1 MGLYKGNIEIAP
13 TKYIQEQPKTIIQVA
28 ELPDVSLTLS
38 KNNVDIET
46 KVVGE
51 TGIVEFDITELG
63 TYKITAS
70 GTEIIT
76 WNKEFEVSELNTIQ
90 VVKGAVLDNYTK
102 EQWHQASQLGI
113 AHLMFSAKDTWTFVS
128 ANSIFNNHKFMIT
141 GFKRV
146 GNKDQIMWVD
156 TNNLITTY
164 NINPYIAYITN
175 KTATSWSKNYY
186 TYGGMKYSHMEQ
198 RMKALGDEV
207 YTQATGILPDDYTGT
222 LTDGVKFSELVY
234 SDTKQRCN
242 IYDYSSSADT
252 MTLLSAMLT
261 SKPGDTRIMMIKG
274 YFKSVGTLDE
284 TTFNNGVYYT
294 LTQSGSGSSAANIYT
309 KATTYDSTVTYYGL
323 YENMQE
329 DGVFIDGLS
338 DLKSY
343 LVKDERFA
351 SAGGTQT
358 TKVSSFSDYVNL
370 PAVEEITGLN
380 RNYTLLTGSKATVLN
395 AHNLTGEGLKLDGF
409 DFTTQPIGNTYWT
422 RSANSNNFN
431 SICGITNSGSI
442 YTYDVYSSYGVRV
455 IFTTN

>member
-1 MGLYKGNIEIAP
+1 MSIYKGNTKIARLKVQEINKA
-13 TKYIQEQPKTIIQVA
+13 IIRVA

-38 KNNVDIET
+38 KDDVDIET

-70 GTEIIT
+70 GTDITT

-90 VVKGAVLDNYTK
+90 VVKGAILDNYTK

-113 AHLMFSAKDTWTFVS
+113 AHLMFSPKDTWTFVS

-156 TNNLITTY
+156 TDKLATTY
-164 NINPYIAYITN
+164 NINPYIARVSSA
-175 KTATSWSKNYY
+175 TATSWSTGRYS
-186 TYGGMKYSHMEQ
+186 YGGMKYSHMEQ
-198 RMKALGDEV
+198 RMKVLGDEV
-207 YTQATGILPDDYTGT
+207 YTQATGILPDDYSGT
-222 LTDGVKFSELVY
+222 LTDGVKFSELAY
-234 SDTKQRCN
+234 SDTKQRCD
-242 IYDYSSSADT
+242 IYNYSSNADT
-252 MTLLSAMLT
+252 MTLLSAMSTTTPSNT
-261 SKPGDTRIMMIKG
+261 SIMMIKG

-294 LTQSGSGSSAANIYT
+294 LTQSGSGLSAANIYT
-309 KATTYDSTVTYYGL
+309 KATTYDSTATYYGL

-329 DGVFIDGLS
+329 DGVFLDSLS

-351 SAGGTQT
+351 SAGGEQII
-358 TKVSSFSDYVNL
+358 KVSSFSDYVNL

-380 RNYTLLTGSKATVLN
+380 RDYTLLTGSKAT
-395 AHNLTGEGLKLDGF
+395 AIYAYNLTGEGSKLDGF
-409 DFTTQPIGNTYWT
+409 DFTTQPIGSEYWT
-422 RSANSNNFN
+422 RSASASSSSYF
-431 SICGITNSGSI
+431 CSI
-442 YTYDVYSSYGVRV
+442 YIYGYINTTYIYTSHGVRV

>member
-1 MGLYKGNIEIAP
+1 MAEYIGNRKVAN
-13 TKYIQEQPKTIIQVA
+13 TKFIKISKAIVRVA
-28 ELPDVSLTLS
+28 ELPNVSLTLS
-38 KNNVDIET
+38 KNNVDIQS
-46 KVVGE
+46 KIVGE
-51 TGIVEFDITELG
+51 TGIVEFDVTELG

-70 GTEIIT
+70 GTDITT
-76 WNKEFEVSELNTIQ
+76 WNKEFEVSELNTII
-90 VVKGAVLDNYTK
+90 VVKGAILNNYTK

-113 AHLMFSAKDTWTFVS
+113 AHLMFSPKNTWIYVS

-141 GFKRV
+141 GFERV

-156 TNNLITTY
+156 TNKLATTY
-164 NINPYIAYITN
+164 NINPYIARVPSAS
-175 KTATSWSKNYY
+175 ATSWSTGRYS
-186 TYGGMKYSHMEQ
+186 YGGMKYCHMEQ

-207 YTQATGILPDDYTGT
+207 YTQATGILPDNYTGT
-222 LTDGVKFSELVY
+222 LTTGIKFSELVY

-242 IYDYSSSADT
+242 IYNYSSSADT

-261 SKPGDTRIMMIKG
+261 SVPSNTSIMMIKG

-329 DGVFIDGLS
+329 DGVFLDGLS
-338 DLKSY
+338 DLKPY

-380 RNYTLLTGSKATVLN
+380 RDYILLNGSKATSAN
-395 AHNLTGEGLKLDGF
+395 AYNITGEGTKLDGF
-409 DFTTQPIGNTYWT
+409 DFTTQPIESVYWT
-422 RSANSNNFN
+422 RSACST
-431 SICGITNSGSI
+431 IGSSFCNI
-442 YTYDVYSSYGVRV
+442 AAYGYISSYEVNINSYGVRV